1 MILKR
6 RIQIALVALSIS
18 LGAGLGAATEASAK
32 VFSPSRFVLDNG
44 LELIVI
50 QDKRRPAVAHFAYY
64 KVGAIDEEPGKT
76 GLAHFLEHLMFKGT
90 DKLDP
95 GQFSRVIARNG
106 GRDNAFTSANYTGY
120 FQIIAADR
128 LGLVMEMEADRMTG
142 LKLDDSIVLP
152 ERDVVIEERLSR
164 VENHPSALLGETMR
178 ANLYLT
184 HPYRR
189 PIIGWPT
196 EVKRLTTKDALDF
209 YRKWYAPNNVVVV
222 IAGDVKPAAVL
233 ALAEQTYGAVA
244 KRVLPER
251 RPFYEPTQLAPRR
264 VVFKDPRVRQEDW
277 RRMYVAPAYEGAAP
291 GPYALNVLSEIL
303 GGETGRLHKAMVEA
317 EKIALS
323 VAFWYDGSGRD
334 FGSAGLYGLAAPG
347 VETPAMEAAFDA
359 EIAKLLK
366 DGVTEQ
372 EVQDAKR
379 RLAAD
384 AIFARDSLDGPARIL
399 GGAVA
404 NGQTIDD
411 VEEWPER
418 IAKIDKAAIDEAA
431 RALFN
436 VNWSVTGILRPA
448 PKDGSKS

>member
-1 MILKR
+1 MILER
-6 RIQIALVALSIS
+6 RVRNALAALSIS
-18 LGAGLGAATEASAK
+18 FAMCLGVATEAGAK

-95 GQFSRVIARNG
+95 GEFSRIVSRNG

-120 FQIIAADR
+120 FQVIAADR
-128 LGLVMEMEADRMTG
+128 LGLVMGMEADRMTG
-142 LKLDDSIVLP
+142 LQLDDAIVLP
-152 ERDVVIEERLSR
+152 ERDVVLEERLSR
-164 VENHPSALLGETMR
+164 VENRPSALLGEAMR
-178 ANLYLT
+178 ANLYLA

-196 EVKRLTTKDALDF
+196 EVKRLTTEDALDF
-209 YRKWYAPNNVVVV
+209 YRKWYAPNNVIVV
-222 IAGDVKPAAVL
+222 IAGDVEPNAVL
-233 ALAEQTYGAVA
+233 ALAEKTYGAVA
-244 KRVLPER
+244 KRTLPER
-251 RPFYEPTQLAPRR
+251 RPSYEPTQLAPRR
-264 VVFKDPRVRQEDW
+264 IVFEDKRVRQEDW
-277 RRMYVAPAYEGAAP
+277 RRMYVAPAYEGAEP

-303 GGETGRLHKAMVEA
+303 GGETGRLHKALVETQ
-317 EKIALS
+317 KIALS

-334 FGSAGLYGLAAPG
+334 FGSSGLYGLAAPG
-347 VETPAMEAAFDA
+347 VETAAMEAAFDA

-372 EVQDAKR
+372 EVIDAKR
-379 RLAAD
+379 RLAAS

-404 NGQTIDD
+404 NGQTIEDI
-411 VEEWPER
+411 EEWPDR
-418 IAKIDKAAIDEAA
+418 IAKVDKAAIDKAA

-436 VNWSVTGILRPA
+436 INWSVTGILHPA
-448 PKDGSKS
+448 SKDGSAS